1 MNRFIKRLFIIPLIA
16 AALPMAAAGP
26 SPEDYIT
33 SDPFETMVLLGRF
46 SEKSPIYQMPSGSA
60 NGGYITSATT
70 SGNAIIYPLGYVKS
84 NAPNSYF
91 SIVSKETTLLI
102 AGESF
107 ELNATMSVDPSN
119 YVITAYTDWDRNGTY
134 EQEAQAAQVNASS
147 KSFVQTISV
156 PETAALGKT
165 RVRIRIDSSTPS
177 SADASVSGRIYD
189 FVVYVMG
196 ASDRTDC
203 FISVTSSNNDLG
215 SALIETAPNESGRY
229 EIGSRV
235 TVKAVINETAETAI
249 EFKGW
254 QEGGEI
260 VSKEPVYTFTVT
272 KSTSL
277 IALFEAA
284 LPELA
289 TPEVSTAE
297 DPVWYQIM
305 NAHTADTRKERY
317 IAYDTNLSSDYTTE
331 LRAEKPAAQTDKF
344 LWRLEDAGNG
354 QVYIVNRGN
363 NLSISGPKVLE
374 SENFTVSAT
383 GSKFAI
389 TPSGNS
395 NGSYS
400 IQYEGDNSYLLN
412 AKDGLWS
419 IVLYNA
425 GIGTGSGW
433 YFYKVTINPPSAVD
447 EIDSYAAPQGR
458 LYDGHLTITGLEA
471 GSRVRVI
478 SLSGQLLADFQAAD
492 TTLDGDL
499 RYAEKFIIAVV
510 ESASGK
516 TISLKLLD
524 SKL

>member
-1 MNRFIKRLFIIPLIA
+1 MIILLPNSILLAIAASPESLHILTANSDKNAIPVIFINSIMKLVFISVLFTIDCIRAIIPSSLSITKVKINTPVSKLIYTANSGLYCFNNIMIIRAIIAIPTIFIISIIQLPPL
-16 AALPMAAAGP
+16 
-26 SPEDYIT
+26 
-33 SDPFETMVLLGRF
+33 
-46 SEKSPIYQMPSGSA
+46 SA
-60 NGGYITSATT
+60 
-70 SGNAIIYPLGYVKS
+70 
-84 NAPNSYF
+84 
-91 SIVSKETTLLI
+91 
-102 AGESF
+102 
-107 ELNATMSVDPSN
+107 
-119 YVITAYTDWDRNGTY
+119 
-134 EQEAQAAQVNASS
+134 

-196 ASDRTDC
+196 TSDRTDC

-254 QEGGEI
+254 QESGEI

-297 DPVWYQIM
+297 DPIWYQIM

-331 LRAEKPAAQTDKF
+331 LRAEKPATQTDKF

-433 YFYKVTINPPSAVD
+433 YFYKVTINPPSAID